1 MIEAISTY
9 TQPALFYLFSA
20 VMLGAALGVVFSRNP
35 VHSVMF
41 LVLTF
46 FQAAILWLL
55 AEAEFLAIVL
65 VLVYVGAVMVL
76 FLFVVMMLEVNV
88 EAAKRGLTRYAP
100 LGIGVA
106 LLMAFE
112 LIQLI
117 WLRSQGV
124 TSTGSF
130 AATPE
135 GYSNTKAL
143 GSVLYTE
150 HVYAFE
156 IAAVILLLAIVA
168 AITLTMRKRP
178 GLKVQNIA
186 KQVSARA
193 KDNVRVVKMD
203 AEKKQ

>member
-1 MIEAISTY
+1 MLFQSI
-9 TQPALFYLFSA
+9 LFYVFAA

-35 VHSVMF
+35 VHSVML

-46 FQAAILWLL
+46 FNAAILWLM

-76 FLFVVMMLEVNV
+76 FLFVVMMLEVDV
-88 EAAKRGLTRYAP
+88 EAARRGVARYAP
-100 LGIGVA
+100 LGIGIA
-106 LLMAFE
+106 LLMVVE
-112 LIQLI
+112 LVQVI
-117 WLRSQGV
+117 WLRSRISETAGNFMPV
-124 TSTGSF
+124 
-130 AATPE
+130 PE

-168 AITLTMRKRP
+168 AITLTMRRRP
-178 GLKVQNIA
+178 GLKVQD
-186 KQVSARA
+186 VSAQVAVRA
-193 KDNVRVVKMD
+193 KDRIRVVKMD
-203 AEKKQ
+203 SEKKP

>member
-1 MIEAISTY
+1 MLFQSI
-9 TQPALFYLFSA
+9 LFYVFATVLI
-20 VMLGAALGVVFSRNP
+20 GAAIGVVFSRNP
-35 VHSVMF
+35 VHAVMF

-46 FQAAILWLL
+46 FQSAMLWLL

-76 FLFVVMMLEVNV
+76 FLFVVMMLDINV
-88 EAAKRGLTRYAP
+88 ESIRRSLTRYAP
-100 LGIGVA
+100 FGIAVA

-112 LIQLI
+112 LVQII
-117 WLRSQGV
+117 WLRSGFDAV
-124 TSTGSF
+124 PSGF
-130 AATPE
+130 AAYPE
-135 GYSNTKAL
+135 GYSNTQAL

-178 GLKVQNIA
+178 GLKVQDIA
-186 KQVSARA
+186 AQVSVRA
-193 KDNVRVVKMD
+193 KDRIRIVKMD